1 MGGHREV
8 IILSEV
14 NQTDNDKY
22 HDTAYMWNLKK
33 KDTNELMYQYKTEIY
48 PQTWKIN
55 LWLLCWTQACPI
67 LCDPMDRGPPGSS
80 VHGMLQARIMEWV
93 AISSSRGSSWLR
105 DQTLVFCVSFISSQT
120 FNTESPEKPKFM
132 VTKGERQGEKLE
144 IWG

>member
-1 MGGHREV
+1 ME
-8 IILSEV
+8 
-14 NQTDNDKY
+14 NK
-22 HDTAYMWNLKK
+22 
-33 KDTNELMYQYKTEIY
+33 LMVAV
-48 PQTWKIN
+48 
-55 LWLLCWTQACPI
+55 LGSGTQACLI
-67 LCDPMDRGPPGSS
+67 LCDPMDRGPPGFS
-80 VHGMLQARIMEWV
+80 VHGMLQARITEWV